1 MNGPNEL
8 NALNEKLMLHASR
21 GEIRS
26 GQSGLV
32 STKIDASPSS
42 TTFDVQMSG
51 MAAIFPMDYVRSRLA
66 NFESKVY
73 LPEDP
78 GVVQV
83 ENFGIHLHANG
94 QVVFGVIVDSVQSHV
109 KDGIPVDLVARLVFD
124 LHEDSSST
132 LESIS
137 SSHQRLLMT
146 SLRSKKSK
154 KVAGADNHASAHGA
168 TMSVVDLGARTER
181 RTRRS
186 KKAGGGEGGG
196 GGLLGYF
203 QRLFAASRKR
213 AKRKSRMKRA
223 ATRRE
228 SMKRGG
234 SGKAGSGE
242 AAGGGALSPSDSA
255 HLMWYSDDSSDNYS
269 EDDELD
275 DTPSKTRDSFV
286 GRGKVMY
293 SSGGHSASVV
303 ATKSQF
309 SMFTMFLCEEIR
321 APTLSNVPVGETPAR
336 FDVTYFMD
344 GEDNEN
350 EISQITGRVRNAAD
364 LPDGGVVIAGEKGI
378 VVSGIWCVSFPS
390 VPSVVV
396 VSLSAHRPSV
406 SI

>member
-186 KKAGGGEGGG
+186 KKAGGGGGG
-196 GGLLGYF
+196 GRLVRVLSAPLRGVAQEGEEEVEDEARGDAPRVDEARR
-203 QRLFAASRKR
+203 QRQGWE
-213 AKRKSRMKRA
+213 
-223 ATRRE
+223 RR
-228 SMKRGG
+228 
-234 SGKAGSGE
+234 
-242 AAGGGALSPSDSA
+242 
-255 HLMWYSDDSSDNYS
+255 
-269 EDDELD
+269 
-275 DTPSKTRDSFV
+275 
-286 GRGKVMY
+286 GRRRRR
-293 SSGGHSASVV
+293 VV
-303 ATKSQF
+303 A
-309 SMFTMFLCEEIR
+309 
-321 APTLSNVPVGETPAR
+321 
-336 FDVTYFMD
+336 
-344 GEDNEN
+344 
-350 EISQITGRVRNAAD
+350 VRLGASH
-364 LPDGGVVIAGEKGI
+364 VV
-378 VVSGIWCVSFPS
+378 F
-390 VPSVVV
+390 
-396 VSLSAHRPSV
+396 RRQQR
-406 SI
+406 